1 LLRSGCEGR
10 PPCACALQ
18 IGAYT
23 VAGVQRMTNE
33 VLGSSTS
40 QNDLNGDG
48 VVNLADLQIVV
59 KAVMT
64 GVCVTQ

>member
-1 LLRSGCEGR
+1 
-10 PPCACALQ
+10 
-18 IGAYT
+18 
-23 VAGVQRMTNE
+23 MTNE